1 MTKEYIKSTEKSPQE
16 LEPLWARLC
25 GHRPRKMYRV
35 GNTFFYYNKT
45 LSHMYATIGISEIL
59 WRYCN
64 K

>member
-1 MTKEYIKSTEKSPQE
+1 MLEYAKVTDNLPKEFVPV
-16 LEPLWARLC
+16 WCCVC

-35 GNTFFYYNKT
+35 GNTFFYFNKM
-45 LSHMYATIGISEIL
+45 LSTNYATIGISEIL

>member
-1 MTKEYIKSTEKSPQE
+1 MTKEYIKSTEKLPKE
-16 LEPLWARLC
+16 LEPVWARVC

>member
-1 MTKEYIKSTEKSPQE
+1 MDKEYIKSTEKLPKE
-16 LEPLWARLC
+16 LVPVWARVC